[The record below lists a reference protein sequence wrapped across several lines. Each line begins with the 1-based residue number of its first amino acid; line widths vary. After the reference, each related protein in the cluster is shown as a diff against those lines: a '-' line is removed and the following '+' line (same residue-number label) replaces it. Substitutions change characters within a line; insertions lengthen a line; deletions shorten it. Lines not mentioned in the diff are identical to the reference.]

1 MNQVRAVVAKEMREA
16 LPVWVIQMWLFGLL
30 FLYCLASELVRVIGA
45 AKVKAMLLD
54 SNNRKIS

>member
-16 LPVWVIQMWLFGLL
+16 LPVRVIQMWLFGLL
-30 FLYCLASELVRVIGA
+30 FLYCLVSELVRVIGA